1 MKKNENYETSA
12 GVKAVYYSYFLGQNM
27 LYFIVN
33 QYAMLYFTD
42 YVGITAKVVGTIFLA
57 ARIWDAVDDPMF
69 GVIVDK
75 CNMKGGKYKPWIN
88 FVAFGLPIV
97 SFLLFCIPNI
107 SMAGKITFAAVIYV
121 LWGMTYTVSDVPGF
135 AIATVMTKNINERN
149 EMLATS
155 RLFAVLGLMLVS
167 LTIIPLSE
175 RFGWTGAALI
185 IAMVAMVFMNLQRR
199 KVAEKYKAKEENV
212 TLKKILSCLFH
223 NKYLLI
229 YYLCITLWLATSTS
243 TLTLDYFTKYNLGDS
258 SLVGVL
264 MAAAVLPMMAD
275 ALLVQKL
282 IKKFGKN
289 KVMVG
294 ACVFYMLVL
303 LAFYF
308 CGYSSFPAVVFFM
321 ILIGLSQGIF
331 NVMYPMYTADCIE
344 YGTWKSGERATGIS
358 FSVQTFTTKLGQA
371 IASAVVGFTLDG
383 AGFIPNA
390 VQSSKAL
397 SGIFSMMTLI
407 PCAGVLAMMLV
418 FIFCY
423 KLKDSDIVRFTEEN
437 TARETKKSETEAE

>member
-1 MKKNENYETSA
+1 MKKENYET
-12 GVKAVYYSYFLGQNM
+12 GTKEKAVYYSYFLGQNM

-42 YVGITAKVVGTIFLA
+42 YVGITAKVVGTIFLC

-75 CNMKGGKYKPWIN
+75 ANMKKGKYKPWMN
-88 FVAFGLPIV
+88 FVSIALPVV

-107 SMAGKITFAAVIYV
+107 PMGGKIAFAAVIYV
-121 LWGMTYTVSDVPGF
+121 LWGMTYTISDVPGF
-135 AIATVMTKNINERN
+135 AMATVMTKNISERN

-155 RLFAVLGLMLVS
+155 RLFAVLGLMIVS
-167 LTIIPLSE
+167 LTIIPLSN

-185 IAMVAMVFMNLQRR
+185 IGLAAMIFMNLQRR
-199 KVAEKYKAKEENV
+199 KVVEKYKAKEENV

-243 TLTLDYFTKYNLGDS
+243 TLTLDYFTKYNLNDS

-275 ALLVQKL
+275 ALLVQGL

-289 KVMVG
+289 KVMIG
-294 ACVFYMLVL
+294 TCIFYMIVL
-303 LAFYF
+303 LAFNF
-308 CGYSSFPAVVFFM
+308 AGYKNFSTVVIFM
-321 ILIGLSQGIF
+321 VLIGLSQGIF

-371 IASAVVGFTLDG
+371 IASALVGFILDG
-383 AGFIPNA
+383 TGFVPNA
-390 VQSSKAL
+390 VQSEASL
-397 SGIFSMMTLI
+397 NGIFSMMTI
-407 PCAGVLAMMLV
+407 VPFIGVAAMMLV

-423 KLKDSDIVRFTEEN
+423 KLKDSDIAKFTEEN
-437 TARETKKSETEAE
+437 TKRDAELKETEAR